1 MSLKIV
7 IIGDSGVGK
16 TAILERYM
24 HGNFIEGNNAT
35 FSVTFKSKEVPW
47 DDKGGT
53 VKINLWDTAG
63 QERYDALTKMYFKGA
78 DAALIVY
85 DITDEISFEKARK
98 WNLELDNSQQNKNE
112 TKIVKY
118 LVGNKC
124 DKVEKQVVKFKNG

>member
-98 WNLELDNSQQNKNE
+98 WNLELDNSQQNKN
-112 TKIVKY
+112 
-118 LVGNKC
+118 
-124 DKVEKQVVKFKNG
+124 